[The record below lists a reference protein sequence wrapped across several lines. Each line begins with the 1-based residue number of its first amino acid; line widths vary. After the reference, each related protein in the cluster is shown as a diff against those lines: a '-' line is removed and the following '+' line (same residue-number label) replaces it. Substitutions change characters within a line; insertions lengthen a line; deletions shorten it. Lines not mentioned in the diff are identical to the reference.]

1 MNLEEYVNALQVLIE
16 QRPELR
22 KAPVYYAS
30 DDEGNAYRQVWFNGT
45 VIYTTPDELNNYE
58 LENKYNDFQDFT
70 SDCDLDMEDAK
81 RFFDKNYIP
90 VVVIN

>member
-1 MNLEEYVNALQVLIE
+1 MNLEEYINDLQMLIE
-16 QRPELR
+16 KRPELR

-58 LENKYNDFQDFT
+58 LENKYNDFKDF
-70 SDCDLDMEDAK
+70 SDDCNLDLKDAK

>member
-1 MNLEEYVNALQVLIE
+1 MNLEEYINTLQVLME
-16 QRPELR
+16 KRPELR

-30 DDEGNAYRQVWFNGT
+30 DDEGNAYRKVWSSGT
-45 VIYTTPDELNNYE
+45 VIYTTPDELKYYE

-70 SDCDLDMEDAK
+70 DDCDLEMKDAK
-81 RFFDKNYIP
+81 RLFDKNYVP